1 MTPGQ
6 QRWYVVQTQPNAE
19 LKAVAHLNRQ
29 GFDTY
34 LPRYLK
40 RRRHARRVEV
50 VARPL
55 FPRYLFVSIDITV
68 QRWRSIYSTI
78 GVSSLLGTDDSPLPV
93 AGHVVSTLKQREND
107 AGFVKLEHRPDFR
120 VGQKIRVLEGVFTD
134 CFGLYDGMPDRDRVA
149 VLLDLLGRK
158 VRVLVDVETVAAA

>member
-6 QRWYVVQTQPNAE
+6 PRWYVVQSQPNAE
-19 LKAVAHLNRQ
+19 LKAVAHLSRQ

-55 FPRYLFVSIDITV
+55 FPRYFVSIDVTV
-68 QRWRSIYSTI
+68 QRWRSVY
-78 GVSSLLGTDDSPLPV
+78 
-93 AGHVVSTLKQREND
+93 
-107 AGFVKLEHRPDFR
+107 
-120 VGQKIRVLEGVFTD
+120 
-134 CFGLYDGMPDRDRVA
+134 
-149 VLLDLLGRK
+149 
-158 VRVLVDVETVAAA
+158 

>member
-6 QRWYVVQTQPNAE
+6 PRWYVVQSQPNAE
-19 LKAVAHLNRQ
+19 LKAVAHLSRQ

-55 FPRYLFVSIDITV
+55 FPRYFFVSIDVTV
-68 QRWRSIYSTI
+68 QRWRSVYSTI
-78 GVSSLLGTDDSPLPV
+78 GVSNLLGTDDTPLPV
-93 AGHVVSTLKQREND
+93 PEQIVATLKQREDD

-120 VGQKIRVLEGVFTD
+120 VGQKIRVLEGVFAD
-134 CFGLYDGMPDRDRVA
+134 CLGLYDGMPDRDRIA